1 MKNVLVVGGAG
12 YIGGAVTDI
21 LSSGQYKQRVYDNL
35 LYDESYRK
43 PVDFVQGDI
52 LDTKK
57 LIPHLKWAD
66 CVIWLAAIVGDG
78 ACKLDEILTLKVN
91 QESVKWLA
99 GHFDGRIIYT
109 STCSVYGAAQKRLL
123 SETSQTNPLSLYAST
138 KLNSE
143 KYLQRKNAMILRLGT
158 LFGVSDHF
166 ARIRMDLV
174 VNLMTARA
182 FATHQI
188 GVFGGEQYRPL
199 VHVKDVGKVICNE
212 INSKTKGIYNI
223 SSENVNMT
231 ELAKRIKKFFPKL
244 TVVRTS
250 SSVEDTRDYRVSTK
264 KAQKELLFEPAF
276 SVDYGIQELID
287 LLSSGR
293 VKDLNNI
300 RYSNMLFLKEVF
312 R

>member
-21 LSSGQYKQRVYDNL
+21 LTRGQYNQRVYDNL

-57 LIPHLKWAD
+57 LTPHLKWAD

-99 GHFDGRIIYT
+99 QHFDGRIIYT

-223 SSENVNMT
+223 SSENVNMI
-231 ELAKRIKKFFPKL
+231 ELANRIKKFFPKL
-244 TVVRTS
+244 TVIRTS
-250 SSVEDTRDYRVSTK
+250 SPVEDTRDYRVSTK
-264 KAQKELLFEPAF
+264 KAQKELLFEPTF